1 MSERYKQSGKPN
13 KSSKIRL
20 KELIKLRF
28 PLLSG
33 DEILASILCGEVKV
47 DGESSR
53 EPHQMIG
60 TNTSI
65 VIEARQRF
73 VSRGGEKLDSIL
85 GDWGIPVDD
94 QVFIDAGCA
103 HGGFTDCLLRRGA
116 RLVHAVDV
124 GYNQLD
130 YSLRNHRRVKV
141 YERTNIMRTERSHF
155 IPRADAAVVDL
166 SFRSIV
172 GAGSHILGLVKRG
185 WLISLVKPQFEW
197 RMPNESFRGVVT
209 DPKDRLT
216 ILSDL
221 LDMLWQGGSYVT
233 RVAPSAI
240 EGRKGNRE
248 YFFLIKNHAELEI
261 AEIKKK
267 IERLRD

>member
-1 MSERYKQSGKPN
+1 MSAN

-20 KELIKLRF
+20 TELVKLKL
-28 PLLSG
+28 PHLSG
-33 DEILASILCGEVKV
+33 DEILALILCGKVKV
-47 DGESSR
+47 GGESTR
-53 EPHQMIG
+53 EPHRMIN

-65 VIEARQRF
+65 VIEARRRF

-85 GDWGIPVDD
+85 EDWGIPVDD

-141 YERTNIMRTERSHF
+141 YERTNIMRTERSRF
-155 IPRADAAVVDL
+155 IPRADAAVADL

-172 GAGSHILGLVKRG
+172 GAGSHILELVTKG

-197 RMPNESFRGVVT
+197 RTPKESFRGIVT

-216 ILSDL
+216 ILIEL
-221 LDMLWQGGSYVT
+221 LDRLWKGGSYVT

-240 EGRKGNRE
+240 KGRKGNRE
-248 YFFLIKNHAELEI
+248 YFFLIKSDAESDISEV
-261 AEIKKK
+261 KRK
-267 IERLRD
+267 IERLIS